1 MIWIGLLIPFCFSS
15 EGSERADEKPWAGFT
30 WPESETSSRLRDG
43 DWSVRFR
50 ATEKPKDTVAFC
62 LTCILIYYMIPINF
76 FLQISL
82 LSKNRTARVR
92 DSTPRPVLFLSLS
105 MFCWIYVGIQNVST
119 PQAKAAFT
127 CQQLSC
133 HKTQAS
139 AVVEG
144 LGVQTGL
151 QWIATCGSL
160 SNYANL
166 CLIYTLN
173 HLDLSICIHLPETMS
188 LIC

>member
-1 MIWIGLLIPFCFSS
+1 MILKYVKLIQTWFESDFDSFLFLFRRFWASRREALGWLYVARVGNLFQTQRWRLKRQIPSYWKTERYRSLLPYLYTYIY
-15 EGSERADEKPWAGFT
+15 
-30 WPESETSSRLRDG
+30 
-43 DWSVRFR
+43 
-50 ATEKPKDTVAFC
+50 
-62 LTCILIYYMIPINF
+62 ILIYYMILINV

-82 LSKNRTARVR
+82 LSKKNTARVR

-105 MFCWIYVGIQNVST
+105 IFCWIYVGIQNVST
-119 PQAKAAFT
+119 QAKAAFT

-151 QWIATCGSL
+151 QWIATRGSL

-166 CLIYTLN
+166 CLIYT
-173 HLDLSICIHLPETMS
+173 
-188 LIC
+188 